1 MKTHCSCRVLLRSR
15 ERCVH
20 NQEALRYFL
29 DLERARAARRRAGVL
44 VAVVAVRG
52 AGSQLA
58 WPLAA
63 GIFRG
68 LWNGLREVDL
78 VGWLREGRRAGA
90 ILATGTR
97 RPTGEESRGIARRL
111 QSAICATVAAELAD
125 RVRVR
130 VIQLSPK

>member
-29 DLERARAARRRAGVL
+29 DLERARAARRRARVL
-44 VAVVAVRG
+44 VALVAVRG
-52 AGSQLA
+52 AGGQLA

-63 GIFRG
+63 GIFCG
-68 LWNGLREVDL
+68 LWNGLREVDV

-90 ILATGTR
+90 ILTTGTR
-97 RPTGEESRGIARRL
+97 WPTDEESRSIARRL
-111 QSAICATVAAELAD
+111 QSAICATVAADVAD